1 MNLALGMEV
10 TIFVTIAIAFIGW
23 GLAIIQMYKNRQWQ
37 KKDLLASR
45 RYEAYNRFMVQ
56 MDSMSSNMKKY
67 PQKMI
72 GETLGKFILAIRKEG
87 ADIDEELIKFNT
99 EVSKFLQSSI
109 EPLYI
114 MKQEIA
120 ALKLIASPELLAK
133 LDELQ
138 NLSEDLYNDFQNCL
152 SKISPKDANSYKH
165 LETIGKDA
173 RWQRFTR
180 LYEEIT
186 ILMKKEIQIR

>member
-1 MNLALGMEV
+1 MNV
-10 TIFVTIAIAFIGW
+10 TLFITIAIALIGW
-23 GLAIIQMYKNRQWQ
+23 VLAFIQMYKNRQWQ
-37 KKDLLASR
+37 KKDLLANR
-45 RYEAYNRFMVQ
+45 RYDAYNRFMVQ
-56 MDSMSSNMKKY
+56 LDSMSSNMKKF

-72 GETLGKFILAIRKEG
+72 GEMLGNFILAIHKEG
-87 ADIDEELIKFNT
+87 ANIDEELIKFNT

-120 ALKLIASPELLAK
+120 ALKLIASPELLVK

-138 NLSEDLYNDFQNCL
+138 NLSEDHYNDFQNCL
-152 SKISPKDANSYKH
+152 SKISPKDANSFKP

-173 RWQRFTR
+173 RWQRFSS

-186 ILMKKEIQIR
+186 ILMKKEIQIK

>member
-1 MNLALGMEV
+1 MDV
-10 TIFVTIAIAFIGW
+10 TLFITIAIALIGW
-23 GLAIIQMYKNRQWQ
+23 VLAFIQMYKNRQWQ
-37 KKDLLASR
+37 KKDLLANR
-45 RYEAYNRFMVQ
+45 RYDAYNRFMVQ
-56 MDSMSSNMKKY
+56 LDSMSSNMKKF

-72 GETLGKFILAIRKEG
+72 GETLGNFILAIHKES

-120 ALKLIASPELLAK
+120 ALKLIASPELLVK

-138 NLSEDLYNDFQNCL
+138 NLSEDHYNDFQNCL
-152 SKISPKDANSYKH
+152 SKISPKDANSFKR

-173 RWQRFTR
+173 RWQRFSC

-186 ILMKKEIQIR
+186 ILMKKEIQIK

>member
-1 MNLALGMEV
+1 MNLALGMDV
-10 TIFVTIAIAFIGW
+10 TLFVTIVIAFIGW

-37 KKDLLASR
+37 KKDLLANR

-56 MDSMSSNMKKY
+56 LDAMSSNMKKF

-138 NLSEDLYNDFQNCL
+138 NLSEDHYNDFQNCL
-152 SKISPKDANSYKH
+152 SKISPKDANSYKY